1 MPIVINQLSH
11 TYLPGSALAYPALSN
26 IDLTIQD
33 GEFLGVI
40 GHTGS
45 GKSTMIQ
52 HLNGLLLPT
61 SGTVTVDG
69 LDTNEKKLRKK
80 IRSLVGMVFQYPEY
94 QLFEETVEKDV
105 SFGPKNMGLPEGE
118 IRERALEAL
127 TLVGLPPAQFCEK
140 SPFELSGGEKRR
152 AALAGILAMRPKYLV
167 LDEPMAGLDPRGR
180 AEILSLIE
188 SLRERNHTGIVMVS
202 HSMDDVAMYADR
214 IAVLNNGTL
223 AMIDTPEAVF
233 SRSEELLNMGLN
245 LPQATRLVRALRERG
260 VKIERDYYR
269 MDELKQELI
278 GRWKHVR

>member
-1 MPIVINQLSH
+1 MKTALLSAQALE
-11 TYLPGSALAYPALSN
+11 YRYPGGVLALR
-26 IDLTIQD
+26 DLHLHIQR
-33 GEFLGVI
+33 GRKLAILGAN
-40 GHTGS
+40 GS
-45 GKSTMIQ
+45 GKTTLLL
-52 HLNGLLLPT
+52 HLNGAFRPHSGSIYIEGQPARYDRHALLQWRRR
-61 SGTVTVDG
+61 VG
-69 LDTNEKKLRKK
+69 LVLQE
-80 IRSLVGMVFQYPEY
+80 PED
-94 QLFEETVEKDV
+94 QLFAATVEQDI
-105 SFGPKNMGLPEGE
+105 SFGPLNLGLSAAQT
-118 IRERALEAL
+118 RERVA
-127 TLVGLPPAQFCEK
+127 
-140 SPFELSGGEKRR
+140 
-152 AALAGILAMRPKYLV
+152 AALHAMRITPLAQRPTHSLSFGQKKRVAIAGILAMRPKYLV

-260 VKIERDYYR
+260 VVIERDYYR

>member
-61 SGTVTVDG
+61 GGTVTVDG

-127 TLVGLPPAQFCEK
+127 TLVGLPPEQFCEK

-269 MDELKQELI
+269 MDELKHELI

>member
-61 SGTVTVDG
+61 GGTVTVDG
-69 LDTNEKKLRKK
+69 LDTKEKKLRKK

-105 SFGPKNMGLPEGE
+105 SFGPKNMGLEEGE

-127 TLVGLPPAQFCEK
+127 TLVGLPPEQFCEK